1 MFEVAPTAQPS
12 RERGSAAQTHFSL
25 RAPEAIHGAAA
36 ATCPYPPS
44 PPHRTGIGTATVSVI
59 RNPVRKTR
67 SGRGPVEKHVMTH
80 ARHKGSL
87 RQSDSSAEWWD
98 NCPLWPHGGAMG
110 GAWPERSLRF
120 GRTKK
125 IREFIKQSKD
135 PAKRMNDKKGRREK
149 SDQNRKLDRR
159 RDKKRDRKLYPLRG
173 RAGVSDGEGLS
184 CHVLL
189 TRLEESIREQERSEI
204 KERKDARRH
213 LSHKPKPKKR
223 KGSERKEEKSLPK
236 TKSKSNSPRHGE
248 CVPQPRKRRLASLNA
263 EAVNSLLLDR
273 ATDLQPTAKQAR
285 RQEEPTN
292 VGVSLH
298 AHPVRSVVPGGL
310 KSSRGNISKASVS
323 HKLEL
328 CQSSK
333 KVKKAKANREEIGGM
348 NQESLHAPA
357 PRRLAGLNAA
367 ALLKLTSS
375 SATSKQRVKAA
386 PTATITS
393 DSKTPAAASTPKQHS
408 RVKLKHKGRSQK
420 QKGKKVPPVHSSCT
434 ACKKKADFEPKVEW
448 EPGSCTHRLTK
459 PGYQSRSMLAYP
471 LKQVKE
477 EQLETE
483 LSPYY
488 CCPPEGSVEYC
499 HRLAF
504 FLGQQPYGESDD
516 QPLNSAMPPVKRECL
531 VTSPSLTH
539 SHPHTALTL
548 SPHPCLCTAEHCFS
562 SYYVH
567 IAHPTHTG
575 TMSASLASRPPNF
588 APSSLCPNRMTGSK
602 LLGPRMSHA
611 SGLPHPAYC
620 NSVASPC
627 YGDACGISGY
637 TYRAMP
643 PVTSRGCSFSTGCA
657 GCTHSIKTEGYSS
670 PQVDHSPSLLV
681 PPSLPMSSCPLSSVP
696 TSTQTK
702 PHLLTTLSGRDQPQA
717 RLKLA
722 RECPQS
728 TKPSNGSLS
737 IGRTRLPQKQPSP
750 LPSLSSTKQKR
761 LSRRRATNGWRPV
774 GMPTEREVFIAGE
787 DETALRQCYE
797 GVERDGEVI
806 RVRDTVLLRSGPRKK
821 SLPYVA
827 KISAL
832 WEDPKTGE
840 LMMSLFW
847 YYRPEHTQGG
857 RDPSAHCE
865 NEIFASR
872 HQDENSVACIEDR
885 CYVLPLAQYCRF
897 CALVKR
903 RAEGA
908 PPGSASMVPCR
919 PDFAPPSHRCV
930 PTDVDPELVYLCRHV
945 YDFRYGRIL
954 KNLQ

>member
-1 MFEVAPTAQPS
+1 MYSITLSQLRSSAIAPV
-12 RERGSAAQTHFSL
+12 RRL
-25 RAPEAIHGAAA
+25 
-36 ATCPYPPS
+36 
-44 PPHRTGIGTATVSVI
+44 PPHSRYPQICSTVSRLPGGSVSAS
-59 RNPVRKTR
+59 R
-67 SGRGPVEKHVMTH
+67 PVEKHVMTH
-80 ARHKGSL
+80 ARQKGSL
-87 RQSDSSAEWWD
+87 RQSDSSAERWD
-98 NCPLWPHGGAMG
+98 NSPPLPHVGTMG
-110 GAWPERSLRF
+110 DTWSERSLRF

-125 IREFIKQSKD
+125 ISEIIKQ
-135 PAKRMNDKKGRREK
+135 KKVKVKNVSNKGGKTQK

-159 RDKKRDRKLYPLRG
+159 RDKKRDRKSYPLRG
-173 RAGVSDGEGLS
+173 RAGPSDGEGLS

-189 TRLEESIREQERSEI
+189 TRLEESIREQESC
-204 KERKDARRH
+204 KESTRKDSRRH
-213 LSHKPKPKKR
+213 SFVNPKPR
-223 KGSERKEEKSLPK
+223 KGKSSERKEKTSLPK
-236 TKSKSNSPRHGE
+236 TKSNSKSPSHGAFILL
-248 CVPQPRKRRLASLNA
+248 PQPRKRRLASLNA
-263 EAVNSLLLDR
+263 EAVNSLLLER
-273 ATDLQPTAKQAR
+273 ATDPQTAAKQAR
-285 RQEEPTN
+285 RQEESTNGGSALVANPT
-292 VGVSLH
+292 
-298 AHPVRSVVPGGL
+298 RSGVPGGI
-310 KSSRGNISKASVS
+310 KATRGNITKSSTTP
-323 HKLEL
+323 KLEL
-328 CQSSK
+328 CKSSK
-333 KVKKAKANREEIGGM
+333 QVKKAKANRAESWGM
-348 NQESLHAPA
+348 SLESLDAPA

-375 SATSKQRVKAA
+375 SATCKQRIKAA

-393 DSKTPAAASTPKQHS
+393 DCKASASVKTPKQHP

-420 QKGKKVPPVHSSCT
+420 QKGKKVLSLHSGCA
-434 ACKKKADFEPKVEW
+434 ACKNKADFEPKVEW
-448 EPGSCTHRLTK
+448 DTGNCTHRLTK

-477 EQLETE
+477 EPLETE
-483 LSPYY
+483 MSPYY

-499 HRLAF
+499 HSLAF

-516 QPLNSAMPPVKRECL
+516 QPLNSAITPVKRECL
-531 VTSPSLTH
+531 VSSPSLTH

-548 SPHPCLCTAEHCFS
+548 SPHSCLCTADHCFS

-575 TMSASLASRPPNF
+575 TTSAGLAPQPLNF
-588 APSSLCPNRMTGSK
+588 APSSLCPNRTNGSK
-602 LLGPRMSHA
+602 LLGPQVSHS
-611 SGLPHPAYC
+611 SGLTHSAYC

-627 YGDACGISGY
+627 YGETCGISGY

-643 PVTSRGCSFSTGCA
+643 PVNSRGCSFSAGCT

-670 PQVDHSPSLLV
+670 PQGDHSPSLLV
-681 PPSLPMSSCPLSSVP
+681 PPSMPISSCPLSSVP

-702 PHLLTTLSGRDQPQA
+702 PHLLPPLSGRDQPQA

-722 RECPQS
+722 PECPQS
-728 TKPSNGSLS
+728 NKPSNGSLS
-737 IGRTRLPQKQPSP
+737 IGRTRLPQKQQST
-750 LPSLSSTKQKR
+750 LPSFSSTKQKR
-761 LSRRRATNGWRPV
+761 VSRRRATNGWRTV

-787 DETALRQCYE
+787 DEMALRQCYE

-806 RVRDTVLLRSGPRKK
+806 HVRDTVLLRSGPRKK

-832 WEDPKTGE
+832 WDDPKTGE

-857 RDPSAHCE
+857 RDPSTHCE

-897 CALVKR
+897 CAFVKR

-908 PPGSASMVPCR
+908 PPGSASVVPCR
-919 PDFAPPSHRCV
+919 SDFAPPLPPLCAHRYRPRAGVSLPACV
-930 PTDVDPELVYLCRHV
+930 
-945 YDFRYGRIL
+945 
-954 KNLQ
+954 

>member
-1 MFEVAPTAQPS
+1 
-12 RERGSAAQTHFSL
+12 
-25 RAPEAIHGAAA
+25 
-36 ATCPYPPS
+36 
-44 PPHRTGIGTATVSVI
+44 
-59 RNPVRKTR
+59 
-67 SGRGPVEKHVMTH
+67 MTH
-80 ARHKGSL
+80 ARQKGSL
-87 RQSDSSAEWWD
+87 RHSDGSADWWD
-98 NCPLWPHGGAMG
+98 NCPLWPHGGTMG
-110 GAWPERSLRF
+110 GAQPERSLRF

-125 IREFIKQSKD
+125 ISEVFKQRKD
-135 PAKRMNDKKGRREK
+135 PAKRMSDKRGRTEK
-149 SDQNRKLDRR
+149 SHQSRKLDRR

-173 RAGVSDGEGLS
+173 RSGVSDGEGLS

-189 TRLEESIREQERSEI
+189 TRLEESIHEEESSEEGEQ
-204 KERKDARRH
+204 KDARRH
-213 LSHKPKPKKR
+213 PSLKAKPKKG
-223 KGSERKEEKSLPK
+223 KGRERKQEKSLPK
-236 TKSKSNSPRHGE
+236 TKSKSNRPRHGE
-248 CVPQPRKRRLASLNA
+248 CVHVPQPRKRRLASLNA
-263 EAVNSLLLDR
+263 EAVNSLLLER
-273 ATDLQPTAKQAR
+273 ATDPQPAAKQAR

-292 VGVSLH
+292 GGISLD
-298 AHPVRSVVPGGL
+298 ADSARSGVPGAL
-310 KSSRGNISKASVS
+310 RASRGNISKASVS

-333 KVKKAKANREEIGGM
+333 PVKKAKAKREESRGM
-348 NQESLHAPA
+348 SQESLDAPA

-386 PTATITS
+386 PTATVTS
-393 DSKTPAAASTPKQHS
+393 DCKAPAAASTPKHHS
-408 RVKLKHKGRSQK
+408 RVKHKGRSQK
-420 QKGKKVPPVHSSCT
+420 QKGKKVASLHSGCT

-448 EPGSCTHRLTK
+448 ETGSCTHRLTK

-548 SPHPCLCTAEHCFS
+548 SPHPCLCTADHCFS

-575 TMSASLASRPPNF
+575 TTSASLAPQPLNF
-588 APSSLCPNRMTGSK
+588 APSSLCHNRMTGPK
-602 LLGPRMSHA
+602 LLGPRMSHP

-627 YGDACGISGY
+627 FGDACGISGY

-643 PVTSRGCSFSTGCA
+643 PVTSRGCSFSTGCT

-670 PQVDHSPSLLV
+670 PQGDHSPSLLV

-702 PHLLTTLSGRDQPQA
+702 PHLLTPLSGRDQPQA

-722 RECPQS
+722 RECSQS
-728 TKPSNGSLS
+728 TKPSNGSLPV
-737 IGRTRLPQKQPSP
+737 GRTRLPQKQPSP
-750 LPSLSSTKQKR
+750 LPSLSGAKQKR
-761 LSRRRATNGWRPV
+761 ISRRRATNGWRPV
-774 GMPTEREVFIAGE
+774 GMPAEREVFIAGE

-857 RDPSAHCE
+857 RDPSTHCE

>member
-1 MFEVAPTAQPS
+1 
-12 RERGSAAQTHFSL
+12 
-25 RAPEAIHGAAA
+25 
-36 ATCPYPPS
+36 
-44 PPHRTGIGTATVSVI
+44 
-59 RNPVRKTR
+59 
-67 SGRGPVEKHVMTH
+67 MTH
-80 ARHKGSL
+80 ARQKGSL
-87 RQSDSSAEWWD
+87 RQSVRTAEWWD
-98 NCPLWPHGGAMG
+98 NCPLWPHGGTMG
-110 GAWPERSLRF
+110 DAWPERSLRF

-125 IREFIKQSKD
+125 ISEIPQQRKVM
-135 PAKRMNDKKGRREK
+135 AKKVNDKRGRTEK

-159 RDKKRDRKLYPLRG
+159 RDKKRDRKSYPLRG
-173 RAGVSDGEGLS
+173 RAGSSDGEGLS

-189 TRLEESIREQERSEI
+189 TRLEESIREQERNNE
-204 KERKDARRH
+204 ERVRKDPRRH
-213 LSHKPKPKKR
+213 LSLKPKKGKSSDR
-223 KGSERKEEKSLPK
+223 KGAKSLPK
-236 TKSKSNSPRHGE
+236 TKSKSSSPSHSE
-248 CVPQPRKRRLASLNA
+248 CVHVPQPRKRRLASLNA
-263 EAVNSLLLDR
+263 EAVNSLLLER
-273 ATDLQPTAKQAR
+273 ATDPQAAAKQAR
-285 RQEEPTN
+285 RQEEPMN
-292 VGVSLH
+292 GGMSLD
-298 AHPVRSVVPGGL
+298 ANPTRSVVPGGL
-310 KSSRGNISKASVS
+310 KASRGNVSKASTS

-333 KVKKAKANREEIGGM
+333 QVKKAKAKRAESWGM
-348 NQESLHAPA
+348 SPESLDAPA

-375 SATSKQRVKAA
+375 SATSKQRVKTA
-386 PTATITS
+386 PTATVTS
-393 DSKTPAAASTPKQHS
+393 DCKAPAAVSTPKQHS
-408 RVKLKHKGRSQK
+408 RVKLKPKGRSQK
-420 QKGKKVPPVHSSCT
+420 QKGKKVSPPHSGCT
-434 ACKKKADFEPKVEW
+434 ACKKKADFEPNVDW
-448 EPGSCTHRLTK
+448 ETCTHRLTK

-516 QPLNSAMPPVKRECL
+516 QPLNSAMTPVKRECL

-548 SPHPCLCTAEHCFS
+548 SPHPCLCTADHCFS

-575 TMSASLASRPPNF
+575 TTSANLAPRPLNF

-602 LLGPRMSHA
+602 LLDSRVSHG
-611 SGLPHPAYC
+611 SGLAHPAFC
-620 NSVASPC
+620 NSVTSPC

-643 PVTSRGCSFSTGCA
+643 PVTSRGCSFSTGCT

-670 PQVDHSPSLLV
+670 PQGDHSPSLLV
-681 PPSLPMSSCPLSSVP
+681 PPSLPISSCPLSSVP
-696 TSTQTK
+696 SSTQTK
-702 PHLLTTLSGRDQPQA
+702 PHLLTPLSGRDQPQA

-722 RECPQS
+722 TECPQS
-728 TKPSNGSLS
+728 NEPSNGSLS
-737 IGRTRLPQKQPSP
+737 MGRTRLQPQKQPAP
-750 LPSLSSTKQKR
+750 LPTLSSTKQKR
-761 LSRRRATNGWRPV
+761 VSRRRATNGWRPV

-806 RVRDTVLLRSGPRKK
+806 HVRDTVLLRSGPRKK

-857 RDPSAHCE
+857 RDPSTHCE

-885 CYVLPLAQYCRF
+885 CYVLPLAQYCRY

-903 RAEGA
+903 RAENA

-945 YDFRYGRIL
+945 YDFRFGRIL

>member
-1 MFEVAPTAQPS
+1 
-12 RERGSAAQTHFSL
+12 
-25 RAPEAIHGAAA
+25 
-36 ATCPYPPS
+36 
-44 PPHRTGIGTATVSVI
+44 
-59 RNPVRKTR
+59 
-67 SGRGPVEKHVMTH
+67 MTH
-80 ARHKGSL
+80 ARQKGSL

-98 NCPLWPHGGAMG
+98 NSPLWPHGGTMG
-110 GAWPERSLRF
+110 DAWPERSLRF

-125 IREFIKQSKD
+125 ISEIIKQRKD
-135 PAKRMNDKKGRREK
+135 MAKRVKDKRGRTEK
-149 SDQNRKLDRR
+149 SDQHRKLDRR

-173 RAGVSDGEGLS
+173 RAGGSDGEGLS

-189 TRLEESIREQERSEI
+189 TRLEESIRDQERSE
-204 KERKDARRH
+204 ERVRKDARRH
-213 LSHKPKPKKR
+213 LTLKPKPR
-223 KGSERKEEKSLPK
+223 KGKSSERKEVKSLPK
-236 TKSKSNSPRHGE
+236 TKSKSNSPSRGE
-248 CVPQPRKRRLASLNA
+248 CIHVPQPRKRRLASLNA
-263 EAVNSLLLDR
+263 EAVNTLLLER
-273 ATDLQPTAKQAR
+273 ATDPQAAAKQAR

-292 VGVSLH
+292 GGISLDTN
-298 AHPVRSVVPGGL
+298 PTRSGIPGGL
-310 KSSRGNISKASVS
+310 KASRGNITRASMS

-333 KVKKAKANREEIGGM
+333 QVKKAKVSRAASGGM
-348 NQESLHAPA
+348 SHESLDTPA

-386 PTATITS
+386 PTATVTS
-393 DSKTPAAASTPKQHS
+393 DCKAPASTPKQHS
-408 RVKLKHKGRSQK
+408 RVKLRDKGRSQK
-420 QKGKKVPPVHSSCT
+420 QKKKTPPLHSGCT
-434 ACKKKADFEPKVEW
+434 ACRKKADFEAKVEW
-448 EPGSCTHRLTK
+448 ETGSCTHRLTK

-504 FLGQQPYGESDD
+504 FLGQQPYAESDD
-516 QPLNSAMPPVKRECL
+516 QPLNSAMTPVKRECL

-548 SPHPCLCTAEHCFS
+548 GPHPCLCTADHCFS

-575 TMSASLASRPPNF
+575 TTSAGLASRPLNF
-588 APSSLCPNRMTGSK
+588 APPSLCPNRMTGSK
-602 LLGPRMSHA
+602 LLDPRVSHS
-611 SGLPHPAYC
+611 SGLAHPAYC

-627 YGDACGISGY
+627 YGDACGIGGY

-643 PVTSRGCSFSTGCA
+643 PVTSRGCSYSTGCT
-657 GCTHSIKTEGYSS
+657 GCTHSIKTESYSS
-670 PQVDHSPSLLV
+670 PQGDHSPSLLV
-681 PPSLPMSSCPLSSVP
+681 PPSLPISSCPLSSVP

-702 PHLLTTLSGRDQPQA
+702 PHLLTPLSGRDQPQA

-722 RECPQS
+722 TECPQS
-728 TKPSNGSLS
+728 NEPSNGSLS
-737 IGRTRLPQKQPSP
+737 MGRTRLPQKQSSA
-750 LPSLSSTKQKR
+750 LPSLSGTKQKR
-761 LSRRRATNGWRPV
+761 VTRRRATNGWRPV

-806 RVRDTVLLRSGPRKK
+806 HVRDTVLLRSGPRKK

>member
-1 MFEVAPTAQPS
+1 
-12 RERGSAAQTHFSL
+12 
-25 RAPEAIHGAAA
+25 
-36 ATCPYPPS
+36 
-44 PPHRTGIGTATVSVI
+44 
-59 RNPVRKTR
+59 
-67 SGRGPVEKHVMTH
+67 MTH
-80 ARHKGSL
+80 ARQKGSL
-87 RQSDSSAEWWD
+87 RQSHSGAEWWD
-98 NCPLWPHGGAMG
+98 SSHLWPHGGAMG
-110 GAWPERSLRF
+110 GAWPERTLRF

-125 IREFIKQSKD
+125 ISEVVKQKKD
-135 PAKRMNDKKGRREK
+135 ASKRMKDKKGRAER

-159 RDKKRDRKLYPLRG
+159 RVKKRDRKLYPLRG
-173 RAGVSDGEGLS
+173 RAAASDGEGLS

-189 TRLEESIREQERSEI
+189 TRLEESIRQKAIS
-204 KERKDARRH
+204 KEKEGKDGRRH
-213 LSHKPKPKKR
+213 SSVKSKSKKG
-223 KGSERKEEKSLPK
+223 KSSERKEAKSSPK
-236 TKSKSNSPRHGE
+236 TKLKSSSPSYSE
-248 CVPQPRKRRLASLNA
+248 CVGLGVLQPRKRRLASLNA
-263 EAVNSLLLDR
+263 EAVNSLLLER
-273 ATDLQPTAKQAR
+273 ATDPQPAAKQAR
-285 RQEEPTN
+285 RQEEPAN
-292 VGVSLH
+292 GGASLDADPARGGVS
-298 AHPVRSVVPGGL
+298 AGL
-310 KSSRGNISKASVS
+310 KASRGNVSKVS
-323 HKLEL
+323 HELEL

-333 KVKKAKANREEIGGM
+333 PVKKAKVTRRDGGM
-348 NQESLHAPA
+348 SQECLDAPA

-386 PTATITS
+386 PSATVTS
-393 DSKTPAAASTPKQHS
+393 DSTPKQQS
-408 RVKLKHKGRSQK
+408 RVKLQHKGRLPK
-420 QKGKKVPPVHSSCT
+420 QKGKEAPPPHSGCS

-448 EPGSCTHRLTK
+448 ETGCTHRLTK

-477 EQLETE
+477 EQMETE
-483 LSPYY
+483 LSSYY

-516 QPLNSAMPPVKRECL
+516 QPLNSAMTPVKRECL

-548 SPHPCLCTAEHCFS
+548 SPHPCLCTADHCFS

-575 TMSASLASRPPNF
+575 TTSASLASRPLNF
-588 APSSLCPNRMTGSK
+588 SPSGLCPS
-602 LLGPRMSHA
+602 RMSGNKLMGRQVPHP
-611 SGLPHPAYC
+611 SGLAHPAYC
-620 NSVASPC
+620 NSSPC
-627 YGDACGISGY
+627 YGEACGISGY

-643 PVTSRGCSFSTGCA
+643 PVTSRGCSFSTGCT

-670 PQVDHSPSLLV
+670 PQGEHSPSLLV
-681 PPSLPMSSCPLSSVP
+681 PPSMPISSCPLSSVP

-702 PHLLTTLSGRDQPQA
+702 PHLLTPLSGRDQPQA

-722 RECPQS
+722 KECPQS

-737 IGRTRLPQKQPSP
+737 IGRTRLTAKQPSP
-750 LPSLSSTKQKR
+750 VPSLSGTKQKKV
-761 LSRRRATNGWRPV
+761 SRRRATNGWRPV

-840 LMMSLFW
+840 GDEEEVCAHGWMAGRTYGQCCLPECPCAAAGELMMSLFW

-857 RDPSAHCE
+857 RDPSTHCE

>member
-1 MFEVAPTAQPS
+1 
-12 RERGSAAQTHFSL
+12 
-25 RAPEAIHGAAA
+25 
-36 ATCPYPPS
+36 
-44 PPHRTGIGTATVSVI
+44 
-59 RNPVRKTR
+59 
-67 SGRGPVEKHVMTH
+67 MTH
-80 ARHKGSL
+80 ARQKGSH
-87 RQSDSSAEWWD
+87 RQSHRSAEWWD
-98 NCPLWPHGGAMG
+98 SSRLWPHGGAMG
-110 GAWPERSLRF
+110 SACNERTLRF

-125 IREFIKQSKD
+125 ISDIVKQGND
-135 PAKRMNDKKGRREK
+135 TAKRMNDKGGRAERLN
-149 SDQNRKLDRR
+149 QNRKLDRR

-173 RAGVSDGEGLS
+173 RAGSSERERLS
-184 CHVLL
+184 CRVLL
-189 TRLEESIREQERSEI
+189 TRLEESIRDKESS
-204 KERKDARRH
+204 KEREGKDGRRQ
-213 LSHKPKPKKR
+213 LSLKSKSKKG
-223 KGSERKEEKSLPK
+223 KSGERKEAKSLPK
-236 TKSKSNSPRHGE
+236 TKLKSSSLSYGE
-248 CVPQPRKRRLASLNA
+248 FMGPGVLQPRKRRLASLNA

-273 ATDLQPTAKQAR
+273 AFDAQPAAKQAR
-285 RQEEPTN
+285 RQEEPSN
-292 VGVSLH
+292 VGASLDVDP
-298 AHPVRSVVPGGL
+298 ARGGVPGGL
-310 KSSRGNISKASVS
+310 KASRGNTNKVSTS

-333 KVKKAKANREEIGGM
+333 PVKKTKVNRSYEAVGM
-348 NQESLHAPA
+348 SQECLNAPA

-393 DSKTPAAASTPKQHS
+393 DCKVPAPVSTPKQHS
-408 RVKLKHKGRSQK
+408 RVKLQHKGRTQK
-420 QKGKKVPPVHSSCT
+420 QKGKKVPPLHNGCT
-434 ACKKKADFEPKVEW
+434 TCKKKADFEPKVEW
-448 EPGSCTHRLTK
+448 DTGNCTHRLTK

-499 HRLAF
+499 HRVAF

-516 QPLNSAMPPVKRECL
+516 QPLNSAMTPVKRECL

-548 SPHPCLCTAEHCFS
+548 SPHPCLCTADHCFS

-575 TMSASLASRPPNF
+575 TTSATLASRPLNF
-588 APSSLCPNRMTGSK
+588 SPSGLCPSRMTGSK
-602 LLGPRMSHA
+602 LLGRQVSHP

-620 NSVASPC
+620 NSVTSPC
-627 YGDACGISGY
+627 YGDACGIGGY

-643 PVTSRGCSFSTGCA
+643 PVNSRGCSFNTGCT
-657 GCTHSIKTEGYSS
+657 GCTHSIKTEGYAS
-670 PQVDHSPSLLV
+670 PQGDHSPSLLV
-681 PPSLPMSSCPLSSVP
+681 PPAMPMSSCPLSSVP

-702 PHLLTTLSGRDQPQA
+702 PHLLTPLSGRDQPQA

-722 RECPQS
+722 KECPQS

-737 IGRTRLPQKQPSP
+737 MGRTRLMTKQPSP
-750 LPSLSSTKQKR
+750 VPSLSGTKQKR
-761 LSRRRATNGWRPV
+761 VSRRRATNGWRPV
-774 GMPTEREVFIAGE
+774 GLPTERDVFIAGE

-827 KISAL
+827 KISTL

>member
-1 MFEVAPTAQPS
+1 M
-12 RERGSAAQTHFSL
+12 
-25 RAPEAIHGAAA
+25 
-36 ATCPYPPS
+36 
-44 PPHRTGIGTATVSVI
+44 
-59 RNPVRKTR
+59 K
-67 SGRGPVEKHVMTH
+67 KHVMTH
-80 ARHKGSL
+80 ARQKGSL
-87 RQSDSSAEWWD
+87 RQSHSSAEWWD
-98 NCPLWPHGGAMG
+98 NWHLWPHGGAMG
-110 GAWPERSLRF
+110 GAWPERTLRF

-125 IREFIKQSKD
+125 ISEIVKEGKD
-135 PAKRMNDKKGRREK
+135 MTKRMNDKRGRPEK

-159 RDKKRDRKLYPLRG
+159 REKKRDRKLYPLRG
-173 RAGVSDGEGLS
+173 RAGGSDGEALS

-189 TRLEESIREQERSEI
+189 TRLEESIGDKVSSKD
-204 KERKDARRH
+204 KEGKDSRRQ
-213 LSHKPKPKKR
+213 LSLKSKSKKG
-223 KGSERKEEKSLPK
+223 KSNDRKEAKSSPK
-236 TKSKSNSPRHGE
+236 TKLKSSSHSEWIGLGIL
-248 CVPQPRKRRLASLNA
+248 QPRKRRLASLNA
-263 EAVNSLLLDR
+263 EAVNSLLLER
-273 ATDLQPTAKQAR
+273 ATDPQPAAKQAR
-285 RQEEPTN
+285 RQEEPVN
-292 VGVSLH
+292 GGASLD
-298 AHPVRSVVPGGL
+298 ADLARSGISGGL
-310 KSSRGNISKASVS
+310 KASRGNISKVS
-323 HKLEL
+323 NCRELEP

-333 KVKKAKANREEIGGM
+333 PVKKAKVNRRDVRAGM
-348 NQESLHAPA
+348 SQTCLDAPA

-386 PTATITS
+386 PTATVTS
-393 DSKTPAAASTPKQHS
+393 DCKGPAAVSTPKQHT
-408 RVKLKHKGRSQK
+408 RVKHQHKGRAQK
-420 QKGKKVPPVHSSCT
+420 QKGKTVPPLHSGCT
-434 ACKKKADFEPKVEW
+434 ACKNKADFEPKVEW
-448 EPGSCTHRLTK
+448 ETGGCTHRLTK

-504 FLGQQPYGESDD
+504 FLGQQAYGETDD
-516 QPLNSAMPPVKRECL
+516 QPLNSAMTPVKRECL
-531 VTSPSLTH
+531 VTPPSLTH
-539 SHPHTALTL
+539 SHPHTALAL
-548 SPHPCLCTAEHCFS
+548 SPHPCLCTADHCFS

-575 TMSASLASRPPNF
+575 TTSATLSSRPLNF
-588 APSSLCPNRMTGSK
+588 APSGLCPNRMSGSK
-602 LLGPRMSHA
+602 LLGRQVSHP

-620 NSVASPC
+620 NSVTSPC
-627 YGDACGISGY
+627 YGEACGIGGY

-643 PVTSRGCSFSTGCA
+643 PVTSRGCSFSTGCT

-670 PQVDHSPSLLV
+670 PQGDHSPSLLV
-681 PPSLPMSSCPLSSVP
+681 PPTMPLSSCPLSSVP
-696 TSTQTK
+696 TSTQTN
-702 PHLLTTLSGRDQPQA
+702 PHLLTPLSGRDQPQA

-722 RECPQS
+722 KECPQS

-737 IGRTRLPQKQPSP
+737 MGRTRLPIKQPSP
-750 LPSLSSTKQKR
+750 VPSLGSTKQKR
-761 LSRRRATNGWRPV
+761 VSRRRATNGWRPV

-806 RVRDTVLLRSGPRKK
+806 HVRDTVLLRSGPRKK

-908 PPGSASMVPCR
+908 PPGSASMVPCC

>member
-1 MFEVAPTAQPS
+1 
-12 RERGSAAQTHFSL
+12 
-25 RAPEAIHGAAA
+25 
-36 ATCPYPPS
+36 
-44 PPHRTGIGTATVSVI
+44 
-59 RNPVRKTR
+59 
-67 SGRGPVEKHVMTH
+67 MTH
-80 ARHKGSL
+80 ARQKGSL
-87 RQSDSSAEWWD
+87 RQGDGSAEWWD

-110 GAWPERSLRF
+110 DAWPERSLRF

-125 IREFIKQSKD
+125 ISEIIKHKKHPD
-135 PAKRMNDKKGRREK
+135 KRMKDKRGKSDK
-149 SDQNRKLDRR
+149 SDQNRKLNQRGE
-159 RDKKRDRKLYPLRG
+159 KKRDRKSYPLRG
-173 RAGVSDGEGLS
+173 RAAVTDGEGLS

-189 TRLEESIREQERSEI
+189 TRLEESLRKQDSSEKREQ
-204 KERKDARRH
+204 KETRQYSS
-213 LSHKPKPKKR
+213 LKPKPKPGKR
-223 KGSERKEEKSLPK
+223 GERKEKSSTK
-236 TKSKSNSPRHGE
+236 TKSKLNSSSYSE
-248 CVPQPRKRRLASLNA
+248 CVYALQPRKRRLASLNA

-273 ATDLQPTAKQAR
+273 ATDLQPAVKQAR
-285 RQEEPTN
+285 RQEEPSN
-292 VGVSLH
+292 GGVSVD
-298 AHPVRSVVPGGL
+298 ADPTRTAICGSQKVP
-310 KSSRGNISKASVS
+310 RGNIRKTSTS

-328 CQSSK
+328 CQSHK
-333 KVKKAKANREEIGGM
+333 KVKKAKRGEIWGM
-348 NQESLHAPA
+348 SQESLHAPA

-375 SATSKQRVKAA
+375 SATSKQRVRSV
-386 PTATITS
+386 PTATVTS
-393 DSKTPAAASTPKQHS
+393 DCKAPAATSTPKQQA
-408 RVKLKHKGRSQK
+408 RVKLKGHSQK
-420 QKGKKVPPVHSSCT
+420 QTGKKVSSQHSSCT
-434 ACKKKADFEPKVEW
+434 SCKNKADFEPKVEW
-448 EPGSCTHRLTK
+448 DTGSCTHRLTK

-477 EQLETE
+477 EQMETE

-488 CCPPEGSVEYC
+488 CCPPESSVEYC

-516 QPLNSAMPPVKRECL
+516 QPLNSAMTPVKRECL

-548 SPHPCLCTAEHCFS
+548 SPHPCLCTDHCFS

-575 TMSASLASRPPNF
+575 TTSASLAQRPLNF

-602 LLGPRMSHA
+602 LLDPRVSHG

-620 NSVASPC
+620 NTVASPC

-637 TYRAMP
+637 SYRAMP
-643 PVTSRGCSFSTGCA
+643 PINSRGCSFSTGCT
-657 GCTHSIKTEGYSS
+657 GCTHTIKTEGYSS
-670 PQVDHSPSLLV
+670 PQGNHSPSLLV
-681 PPSLPMSSCPLSSVP
+681 SPSLPVSSCPLSTVP
-696 TSTQTK
+696 TATQTK
-702 PHLLTTLSGRDQPQA
+702 PHLLTPLSGRDQPPA

-737 IGRTRLPQKQPSP
+737 ISRTRQKQPSP
-750 LPSLSSTKQKR
+750 PPNLSVAKQKR
-761 LSRRRATNGWRPV
+761 VSRRRATNGWRPV
-774 GMPTEREVFIAGE
+774 GTPSEREVFIAGE

-857 RDPSAHCE
+857 RDPSTHCE

-897 CALVKR
+897 CALMKR
-903 RAEGA
+903 RVEGA
-908 PPGSASMVPCR
+908 PPGSASIVPCR
-919 PDFAPPSHRCV
+919 HDFAPPSHRCV

>member
-1 MFEVAPTAQPS
+1 
-12 RERGSAAQTHFSL
+12 
-25 RAPEAIHGAAA
+25 
-36 ATCPYPPS
+36 
-44 PPHRTGIGTATVSVI
+44 
-59 RNPVRKTR
+59 
-67 SGRGPVEKHVMTH
+67 MTH
-80 ARHKGSL
+80 ARQKGSL

-98 NCPLWPHGGAMG
+98 NCLPWPHGGTMG
-110 GAWPERSLRF
+110 DAWSERSLRF

-125 IREFIKQSKD
+125 ISEIIKQKKNPD
-135 PAKRMNDKKGRREK
+135 KRMNVKRGRPEK
-149 SDQNRKLDRR
+149 SDQNRKLNRKN
-159 RDKKRDRKLYPLRG
+159 DKKRDRKLYPLRG

-189 TRLEESIREQERSEI
+189 TRLEESIRDKESSEKRQH
-204 KERKDARRH
+204 KEGRRH
-213 LSHKPKPKKR
+213 SSLKSKPKRGKKVV
-223 KGSERKEEKSLPK
+223 RKEEKLLPK
-236 TKSKSNSPRHGE
+236 TKSKSNGPSYDE
-248 CVPQPRKRRLASLNA
+248 SVQVLQPRKRRLASLNA
-263 EAVNSLLLDR
+263 EAVNSLLLER
-273 ATDLQPTAKQAR
+273 ATDLQPAAKQAR
-285 RQEEPTN
+285 RHEEPSN
-292 VGVSLH
+292 GVIAPDADPTRTGISGSLK
-298 AHPVRSVVPGGL
+298 AL
-310 KSSRGNISKASVS
+310 QGNTGKTTTS
-323 HKLEL
+323 HKLVK

-333 KVKKAKANREEIGGM
+333 KVKKAKAKQGEIWGM
-348 NQESLHAPA
+348 SQESLDAPA

-375 SATSKQRVKAA
+375 SATSKQRVKSA

-393 DSKTPAAASTPKQHS
+393 DCKAPAAASTPKQQT
-408 RVKLKHKGRSQK
+408 RVKHKEHSQK
-420 QKGKKVPPVHSSCT
+420 QKGKKVSSPHSACTSC
-434 ACKKKADFEPKVEW
+434 KNKEDFEPKVEW
-448 EPGSCTHRLTK
+448 DTGSCTHRLTK

-477 EQLETE
+477 EQMETE

-516 QPLNSAMPPVKRECL
+516 QPLNSAMTPVKRECL

-548 SPHPCLCTAEHCFS
+548 SPHPCLCTADHCFS

-575 TMSASLASRPPNF
+575 TTSSSLAPRPLNF
-588 APSSLCPNRMTGSK
+588 APTSLCPNRMTGSK
-602 LLGPRMSHA
+602 LLDPRVSHG

-643 PVTSRGCSFSTGCA
+643 PVTSRGCSFSTGCT
-657 GCTHSIKTEGYSS
+657 GCTHAIKTEGYSS
-670 PQVDHSPSLLV
+670 PQDDHSPSLLV
-681 PPSLPMSSCPLSSVP
+681 SPSMPMSSCPLSTGP
-696 TSTQTK
+696 TSTQTN
-702 PHLLTTLSGRDQPQA
+702 LLTPLSGRDQPPA

-728 TKPSNGSLS
+728 PKPSNGSLS
-737 IGRTRLPQKQPSP
+737 VVHTRPKQPSP
-750 LPSLSSTKQKR
+750 PPSLSSTKQKR
-761 LSRRRATNGWRPV
+761 ISRRRATNGWRPV
-774 GMPTEREVFIAGE
+774 GMPSEKEVFIAGE

-806 RVRDTVLLRSGPRKK
+806 HVRDTVLLRSGPRKK

-897 CALVKR
+897 CAFVKR

-908 PPGSASMVPCR
+908 PPSSASMVPCG

>member
-1 MFEVAPTAQPS
+1 
-12 RERGSAAQTHFSL
+12 
-25 RAPEAIHGAAA
+25 
-36 ATCPYPPS
+36 
-44 PPHRTGIGTATVSVI
+44 
-59 RNPVRKTR
+59 
-67 SGRGPVEKHVMTH
+67 MTH
-80 ARHKGSL
+80 ARQTASL
-87 RQSDSSAEWWD
+87 RQSRCSVDWGDSSR
-98 NCPLWPHGGAMG
+98 LWPHGGTMG
-110 GAWPERSLRF
+110 GAWPERTLRF

-125 IREFIKQSKD
+125 ISDIVKQGK
-135 PAKRMNDKKGRREK
+135 AVGVRMNERRRRAVT
-149 SDQNRKLDRR
+149 SDQRR
-159 RDKKRDRKLYPLRG
+159 NVDQMREKKRDRKLYPLRG
-173 RAGVSDGEGLS
+173 RAGNSDEEGRS

-189 TRLEESIREQERSEI
+189 TRLEESLRE
-204 KERKDARRH
+204 KEGSKKKEGKDACRSKKGRR
-213 LSHKPKPKKR
+213 R
-223 KGSERKEEKSLPK
+223 EAKSLPK
-236 TKSKSNSPRHGE
+236 AKLKSSSSSYAE
-248 CVPQPRKRRLASLNA
+248 CSGLGGLQPRKRRLASLNA
-263 EAVNSLLLDR
+263 EAVNSLLLER
-273 ATDLQPTAKQAR
+273 GTDAQPAAKQAR
-285 RQEEPTN
+285 KQEESLDGGLSLDTDPTRAR
-292 VGVSLH
+292 G
-298 AHPVRSVVPGGL
+298 PGGA
-310 KSSRGNISKASVS
+310 KTSRGNAGKMSTS
-323 HKLEL
+323 HKLQL

-333 KVKKAKANREEIGGM
+333 LIKKAKVKRIDKVAGLS
-348 NQESLHAPA
+348 QECLDAPA

-375 SATSKQRVKAA
+375 SATSKQRVK
-386 PTATITS
+386 TM
-393 DSKTPAAASTPKQHS
+393 PAAAVTSDGAAPAAVSTPKQQP
-408 RVKLKHKGRSQK
+408 RVKVQHKEHVQK
-420 QKGKKVPPVHSSCT
+420 RKGKKASLRPVGCT
-434 ACKKKADFEPKVEW
+434 VCKKKADFEPKVEW
-448 EPGSCTHRLTK
+448 ETGSCTRRLTK

-488 CCPPEGSVEYC
+488 CCPPERSVEYC

-504 FLGQQPYGESDD
+504 FLSQQPYGDSDD
-516 QPLNSAMPPVKRECL
+516 QSLNSALTPVKRECL
-531 VTSPSLTH
+531 VTSPSLSH
-539 SHPHTALTL
+539 SHPHTALAL
-548 SPHPCLCTAEHCFS
+548 SPHPCLCTADPCFS

-575 TMSASLASRPPNF
+575 ASSAALSSRPLNF
-588 APSSLCPNRMTGSK
+588 TPSSLCPNRMTGSK
-602 LLGPRMSHA
+602 LLGQQVSHS
-611 SGLPHPAYC
+611 SGLTHPAYC
-620 NSVASPC
+620 NSVTSPC
-627 YGDACGISGY
+627 YGDACGIGGY

-643 PVTSRGCSFSTGCA
+643 PVTSRGCSFSA
-657 GCTHSIKTEGYSS
+657 GCTGCTHGIKTEGYSS
-670 PQVDHSPSLLV
+670 PQGDHNPSLLV
-681 PPSLPMSSCPLSSVP
+681 APSMPISSCPLSSVP

-702 PHLLTTLSGRDQPQA
+702 PHLLTPLSGRDQPQA

-728 TKPSNGSLS
+728 TKPTNGSLS
-737 IGRTRLPQKQPSP
+737 LGRTRLPMKQTSP
-750 LPSLSSTKQKR
+750 VPSLSSNKQKKV
-761 LSRRRATNGWRPV
+761 SRRRATNGWRPV
-774 GMPTEREVFIAGE
+774 GIPTEREVFIAGE
-787 DETALRQCYE
+787 EEAAMRQCYE

-806 RVRDTVLLRSGPRKK
+806 HVRDTVLLRSGPRKK

-857 RDPSAHCE
+857 RDPRTHCE

-908 PPGSASMVPCR
+908 PPGSASMVPLR

>member
-1 MFEVAPTAQPS
+1 
-12 RERGSAAQTHFSL
+12 
-25 RAPEAIHGAAA
+25 
-36 ATCPYPPS
+36 
-44 PPHRTGIGTATVSVI
+44 
-59 RNPVRKTR
+59 
-67 SGRGPVEKHVMTH
+67 MTH
-80 ARHKGSL
+80 ARQKASL
-87 RQSDSSAEWWD
+87 RQGDGSAECWD
-98 NCPLWPHGGAMG
+98 SCPVRPHGGAMD

-125 IREFIKQSKD
+125 ISTVVNPRKD
-135 PAKRMNDKKGRREK
+135 TAKKMNDKRGRTEK
-149 SDQNRKLDRR
+149 SDQHRTLDRR
-159 RDKKRDRKLYPLRG
+159 RETKRDRKLYPLRG
-173 RAGVSDGEGLS
+173 RAGVSDEEGLS

-189 TRLEESIREQERSEI
+189 TRLEERKISMHKSSGERD
-204 KERKDARRH
+204 RKVARRH
-213 LSHKPKPKKR
+213 LSRKSKPKTGKGRERRGKR
-223 KGSERKEEKSLPK
+223 SSSKS
-236 TKSKSNSPRHGE
+236 KSKSNSASPHE
-248 CVPQPRKRRLASLNA
+248 CLQVLQPRKRRLASLNA
-263 EAVNSLLLDR
+263 EAVNSLLLER
-273 ATDLQPTAKQAR
+273 ATEPQAAAKQTR
-285 RQEEPTN
+285 RQEDPVKGGTPPDRGPTRT
-292 VGVSLH
+292 G
-298 AHPVRSVVPGGL
+298 VPGGL
-310 KSSRGNISKASVS
+310 KVSRGHKSKASTS

-328 CQSSK
+328 CQMSK
-333 KVKKAKANREEIGGM
+333 QPKTAKAHREASGGM
-348 NQESLHAPA
+348 SQEILDAPA

-375 SATSKQRVKAA
+375 SATSKQRVRAS

-393 DSKTPAAASTPKQHS
+393 DCKAPAAASTPKQPP
-408 RVKLKHKGRSQK
+408 RVKLKHKGRPQK
-420 QKGKKVPPVHSSCT
+420 QKGKPFAPLHSACTSCQR
-434 ACKKKADFEPKVEW
+434 KADFEPKVEW
-448 EPGSCTHRLTK
+448 EAGSRTHRLTK
-459 PGYQSRSMLAYP
+459 PGYQSRGVLAYP
-471 LKQVKE
+471 LKPVKE
-477 EQLETE
+477 EPLETE

-488 CCPPEGSVEYC
+488 CCPSERSVEYC

-504 FLGQQPYGESDD
+504 FLGQQPYREPDD
-516 QPLNSAMPPVKRECL
+516 QPLSSAMPPVKRECL
-531 VTSPSLTH
+531 VTSPSLGH
-539 SHPHTALTL
+539 SHPHAALTL
-548 SPHPCLCTAEHCFS
+548 SPHPCLCTADHCFP

-575 TMSASLASRPPNF
+575 ATSAGLSPHALNF
-588 APSSLCPNRMTGSK
+588 APSGLCPNRMTGSK
-602 LLGPRMSHA
+602 LLGPQTSHP
-611 SGLPHPAYC
+611 SGLAHPAYC
-620 NSVASPC
+620 NSVSSPC
-627 YGDACGISGY
+627 YGDACGIGGY
-637 TYRAMP
+637 AYRAMP
-643 PVTSRGCSFSTGCA
+643 PVASRGCSFSAGCA
-657 GCTHSIKTEGYSS
+657 GCTRSIKTEGYSS
-670 PQVDHSPSLLV
+670 PQGEHSPSLLV
-681 PPSLPMSSCPLSSVP
+681 PPSVPMSKCPLSSVP
-696 TSTQTK
+696 TSTRTK
-702 PHLLTTLSGRDQPQA
+702 SRLLTPLSGRDQPRA

-722 RECPQS
+722 RECS
-728 TKPSNGSLS
+728 RNAKPSNGTLS
-737 IGRTRLPQKQPSP
+737 VGRARLPQKQTSP
-750 LPSLSSTKQKR
+750 MPSLSSTKQKR
-761 LSRRRATNGWRPV
+761 VGRRRATNGWRVV

-827 KISAL
+827 KISTL

-857 RDPSAHCE
+857 RDPSTHCE

-930 PTDVDPELVYLCRHV
+930 PVDVDPELVYLCRHV